1 MPPLENLTVTEVGWD
16 GLRLNWTA
24 DDLAYEYFVIQ
35 VQEANKVETAHNF
48 TVLGNL
54 RAADIPGLKAAT
66 PYRVS
71 IYGVARG
78 YRTPVLSAET
88 STGTFFLH
96 I

>member
-1 MPPLENLTVTEVGWD
+1 MTEAGWD

-48 TVLGNL
+48 TVPGNL
-54 RAADIPGLKAAT
+54 RTAYIPGLKAAT
-66 PYRVS
+66 PYTVS

-78 YRTPVLSAET
+78 HRTPVLSAET
-88 STGTFFLH
+88 STGTFFLP